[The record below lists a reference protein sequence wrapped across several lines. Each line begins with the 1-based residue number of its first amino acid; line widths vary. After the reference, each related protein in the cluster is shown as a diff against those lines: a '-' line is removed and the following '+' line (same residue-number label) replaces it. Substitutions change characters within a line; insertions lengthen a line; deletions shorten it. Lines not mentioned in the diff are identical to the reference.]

1 MKKLLCMGLA
11 CLLVLATGCQATPK
25 MVNRNGIDKA
35 VDKGEEMAN
44 QYLESSSP
52 ADTSVPDTDNSKADT
67 SHGEEPTDPVTSV
80 APPSSEETE
89 IQKII
94 SSTPDTY
101 KKTLSGGNGAV
112 FDAKVI
118 VPENVTTLG
127 RYSAKSRSVDDAD
140 IEVLKNLLL
149 GDRPVSGTNGQYEC
163 IMDDGMPA
171 SLRVAGPGSSSYGT
185 FGFSWSS
192 VYDNYPLLPAQG
204 SNYARGCSFSLDE
217 AVAKAQNLL
226 DAIDITDFRLV
237 SAKIME
243 PDETYGKREKTGSYE
258 ILYYQ
263 YVDNMPILADG
274 TLMLNDRMATSF
286 QAHINERGFFSTS
299 LRSLNLTK
307 TENIT
312 RILSLEQAVSL
323 IESKLPSLWL
333 SAYVPI
339 MEISLEYMVN
349 QTADGQLYVAPC
361 WHFCV
366 DKLEYYNLDI
376 EMQRK
381 HDSNDLIMDA
391 VTGEMFRIADRYIFA

>member
-1 MKKLLCMGLA
+1 M
-11 CLLVLATGCQATPK
+11 
-25 MVNRNGIDKA
+25 
-35 VDKGEEMAN
+35 
-44 QYLESSSP
+44 
-52 ADTSVPDTDNSKADT
+52 
-67 SHGEEPTDPVTSV
+67 
-80 APPSSEETE
+80 
-89 IQKII
+89 
-94 SSTPDTY
+94 
-101 KKTLSGGNGAV
+101 
-112 FDAKVI
+112 
-118 VPENVTTLG
+118 
-127 RYSAKSRSVDDAD
+127 
-140 IEVLKNLLL
+140 LL

-243 PDETYGKREKTGSYE
+243 PDETYGKREKTGSYK

-299 LRSLNLTK
+299 LRSLDLTK

-366 DKLEYYNLDI
+366 DKSEYYNLDI